1 MTLNE
6 KLKYLRSL
14 ENLPQHM
21 IASIL
26 KIERSTYSYYESGK
40 TTPNIYMLYAIAR
53 IYDLP
58 MEFFVDDNWELD
70 GADEFYRTGA
80 KNHGHK
86 NSENARYMQNILI
99 IIKGLCGVQRKRTRN
114 EILIPRL

>member
-26 KIERSTYSYYESGK
+26 RIERSTYSYYESGK
-40 TTPNIYMLYAIAR
+40 TTPNIYMLYAIAK

-86 NSENARYMQNILI
+86 NSENARYMQKHLDYY
-99 IIKGLCGVQRKRTRN
+99 KRLMRRTKKKD
-114 EILIPRL
+114 EE